1 GILFAKPAWMLNGKP
16 LPFLHHAHELPTLM
30 KFGTNARQI
39 ELMPLYDNAFVE
51 GPKLEKAKIKVEKI
65 NGPILLIAGKDGQLW
80 PSYRM
85 CQRMEKRLKD
95 NNFTHPVH
103 ALYYDEAGH
112 YVTIT
117 PELKPTIYYKT
128 DQVRVGGTDS
138 GNASAQAD
146 SWIQLINFLQDFF
159 N

>member
-1 GILFAKPAWMLNGKP
+1 MGAPC
-16 LPFLHHAHELPTLM
+16 
-30 KFGTNARQI
+30 
-39 ELMPLYDNAFVE
+39 LYAINRRI
-51 GPKLEKAKIKVEKI
+51 IKVEKI

-80 PSYRM
+80 PSYHM
-85 CQRMEKRLKD
+85 CQRIEKRLK
-95 NNFTHPVH
+95 NYNFVHPVH

-128 DQVRVGGTDS
+128 DQVKVGGSDS

-146 SWIQLINFLQDFF
+146 SWIQIINFLKEYF
-159 N
+159 NEKDIREKQQLTRLSNNLV